1 MLQHYHKSADKLPS
15 NVPAVT
21 RTRKTARKY
30 NKGGNPITLSLINNS
45 RINCTSLYVN
55 VVISDLVFL
64 TFLFTVDVRNEL
76 PLCLFISHPQICI
89 YSDCAARFILQQSD
103 GATQPT
109 QCNRV
114 WFISGSWCFLVTAWS
129 VVHWNTSP
137 SITAHMNA
145 DINLMQTTV
154 VVSLHFVNGISELWN
169 RVNYFNLKWVC
180 LKPT

>member
-64 TFLFTVDVRNEL
+64 TFLF
-76 PLCLFISHPQICI
+76 
-89 YSDCAARFILQQSD
+89 
-103 GATQPT
+103 
-109 QCNRV
+109 
-114 WFISGSWCFLVTAWS
+114 ISGSWCFLVTAWS

-154 VVSLHFVNGISELWN
+154 VVSLHFVNGISEL
-169 RVNYFNLKWVC
+169 
-180 LKPT
+180 

>member
-114 WFISGSWCFLVTAWS
+114 WLVFSSDCLECGPLEYQSFHNCTYECRYKLNANHSGGLFTFC
-129 VVHWNTSP
+129 
-137 SITAHMNA
+137 
-145 DINLMQTTV
+145 
-154 VVSLHFVNGISELWN
+154 
-169 RVNYFNLKWVC
+169 
-180 LKPT
+180 